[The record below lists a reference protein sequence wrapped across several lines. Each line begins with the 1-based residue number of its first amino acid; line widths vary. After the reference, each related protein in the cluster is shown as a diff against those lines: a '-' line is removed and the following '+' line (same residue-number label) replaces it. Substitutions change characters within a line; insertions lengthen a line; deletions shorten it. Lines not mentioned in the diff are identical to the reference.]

1 MKNIFTHWL
10 WLAFISVT
18 LSAGCGFQLRGQ
30 LELPYRSVYVEGGQP
45 GLTAAL
51 QAALRL
57 GHAGRLAPSA
67 AKAESVIQI
76 LSEQNSKVIL
86 SLSGI
91 GKVREYQLQYR
102 VRYRLITPQG
112 KQILAPIN
120 ILLARDMTFN
130 DAQVLAKGEEEQL
143 LYRDMHKD
151 AAQQILRRVASASA
165 K

>member
-1 MKNIFTHWL
+1 MKNILTHWL
-10 WLAFISVT
+10 WLALIGVT
-18 LSAGCGFQLRGQ
+18 LTAGCGFHLRGQ
-30 LELPYRSVYVEGGQP
+30 VELPYRSVYVEGGQG
-45 GLTAAL
+45 GLTTAL

-91 GKVREYQLQYR
+91 GRVREYQLQYR
-102 VRYRLITPQG
+102 VQYQLITPKG
-112 KQILAPIN
+112 KVILAPAN
-120 ILLARDMTFN
+120 LLLARDMTYN

-143 LYRDMHKD
+143 LYRDMQKD
-151 AAQQILRRVASASA
+151 AAQQILRRIASAH
-165 K
+165 